1 MNPSHEL
8 PNLDAL
14 IARALEM
21 ATDRAIAGAAP
32 FAALV
37 VDANG
42 SAVGEGVNRVA
53 ELCDPTAH
61 AEIEALRDAATSLGR
76 TSLRGHAVIASG
88 EPCAMCAIAL
98 RNAGVDVVYF
108 AMSRDQAA
116 MAGYDY
122 RSSYHVLDEAALW
135 QGMPSYHHSAPETDL
150 PPENETGLSEKNLG

>member
-21 ATDRAIAGAAP
+21 ATGRAIAGAAP

-42 SAVGEGVNRVA
+42 SVVGEGVNRVA
-53 ELCDPTAH
+53 DLSDPTAH

-76 TSLRGHAVIASG
+76 TNLHGHAVITSG
-88 EPCAMCAIAL
+88 EPCAMCAMAL
-98 RNAGVDVVYF
+98 RNASVDVVYF
-108 AMSRDQAA
+108 AMSRDQSAL
-116 MAGYDY
+116 AGYDY
-122 RSSYHVLDEAALW
+122 RSSYHVLDEAAL
-135 QGMPSYHHSAPETDL
+135 GRDIPSHHRPASEMTL
-150 PPENETGLSEKNLG
+150 PPKAALL

>member
-14 IARALEM
+14 VARALEM
-21 ATDRAIAGAAP
+21 ATERAIAGAAP

-42 SAVGEGVNRVA
+42 SVVGEGVNRVVA
-53 ELCDPTAH
+53 RSDPTAH
-61 AEIEALRDAATSLGR
+61 AEIEALRDAAARLGR

-88 EPCAMCAIAL
+88 EPCAMCAMAL
-98 RNAGVDVVYF
+98 RNAGVDVVFF

-122 RSSYHVLDEAALW
+122 RSGYHVLDEAALARD
-135 QGMPSYHHSAPETDL
+135 MASHHRPAPGTEAAL
-150 PPENETGLSEKNLG
+150 ARWSEKPAAF